1 MVEPATKPIGLLARI
16 VGPAAT
22 PADTALTLAAMVLAV
37 PLAAGAILSAGTVD
51 WHWWQWLLVL
61 IVASDLGGGIVANAL
76 PSAKSWYHAPNGH
89 DRRMLG
95 FALLQV
101 QLPALALIVPEAMP
115 MLAGLLGYIWLLGG
129 VTILLAAPH
138 RFRLAIAFM
147 ITAVGTVLL
156 ARLLPVAS
164 ALGWMPLALY
174 LKILAGHVIGPDKP

>member
-1 MVEPATKPIGLLARI
+1 MVEPATKPIGLIARI

-37 PLAAGAILSAGTVD
+37 PLAAGAIVATGAVD
-51 WHWWQWLLVL
+51 WRWWQWLLVL

-76 PSAKSWYHAPNGH
+76 PSTKRWYHGPNGH

-95 FALLQV
+95 FALLHV
-101 QLPALALIVPEAMP
+101 HLPALALIVPEAMP
-115 MLAGLLGYIWLLGG
+115 MLAGVLGYIWLIGG
-129 VTILLAAPH
+129 VTILLAVPQ
-138 RFRLAIAFM
+138 RYRLAIALM
-147 ITAVGTVLL
+147 ITAIGTVLL

-174 LKILAGHVIGPDKP
+174 LKILAGHVIGPDEP